1 MLEDIAE
8 RLLVALALGAVI
20 GVEREASSQP
30 AGLRTHVSVALG
42 ACLFGIVS
50 TVGFL
55 EYQALRETTNVQV
68 DVTRVASNV
77 VLGIGFL
84 GAGLIFR
91 QNGHVRN
98 LTTAASLWVTAAIGL
113 AAGVDNPGAATLATA
128 AMLVA
133 LVLLRPFRALI
144 EARVVRPRRYVT
156 VVLEDGTEPAEVIGV
171 LAGADGVEVLER
183 RIRKRDGLTVVQ
195 LQLRGRA
202 GGRPR
207 PAAGPTHPARRRAD
221 PHRRRRRLA
230 VTAAP
235 ARRPRSG

>member
-1 MLEDIAE
+1 MLEEVAE

-20 GVEREASSQP
+20 GAEREASSQP

-50 TVGFL
+50 TLGFL
-55 EYQALRETTNVQV
+55 EYQAVRETTNIQV

-113 AAGVDNPGAATLATA
+113 AAGVGNPGAASLATA
-128 AMLVA
+128 ATLFA

-171 LAGADGVEVLER
+171 LTGTEGIDVLER
-183 RIRKRDGLTVVQ
+183 RIRKRDGLSVLQ
-195 LQLRGRA
+195 LQLRGRP
-202 GGRPR
+202 GVDLDRPLGQL
-207 PAAGPTHPARRRAD
+207 ARRAD
-221 PHRRRRRLA
+221 VRTLTDDEVH
-230 VTAAP
+230 
-235 ARRPRSG
+235 